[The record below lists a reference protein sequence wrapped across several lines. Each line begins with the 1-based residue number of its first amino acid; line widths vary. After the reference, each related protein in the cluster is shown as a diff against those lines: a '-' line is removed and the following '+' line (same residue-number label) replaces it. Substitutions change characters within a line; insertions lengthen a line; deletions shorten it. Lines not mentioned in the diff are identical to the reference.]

1 MSLETISI
9 RTEGLGDSTHIA
21 FFDEVAIVVDPQRD
35 IDRFQSVLESRD
47 ADVRFVLETHI
58 HNDYVSGGRDLA
70 KKTGAELVMPAGAA
84 PVFRHRPAFHHED
97 IELGDLVL
105 RPIHT
110 PGHTPEHT
118 SYLLLT
124 EGRPRAVFSGGSLLV
139 GSAGRT
145 DLLSDDR
152 AESLARLQY
161 SSVNRLADL
170 PDSVDLLPTHGAGSF
185 CTTSRAGRST
195 STIGEEK
202 RSNPVLAYEDE
213 DGFVKGQLSGLV
225 PYPTYYREMGP
236 INLVGLPEPSF
247 DLAELDRIPDG
258 VTVIDGRPVR
268 DFATGHRPGAIG
280 IELTS
285 SFATWVGWLTEHG
298 TPIALVLNSHQDSEE
313 AARQLARI
321 GYDDIRGVVRTPD
334 SVEESFRT
342 VDLATF
348 AHATDEGAQILDAR
362 APDEWERGTID
373 GSILAY
379 VPDLA
384 DGTPEELRESQ
395 PVWIACASGQ
405 RAGIAASLL
414 QGRGFE
420 PIVLVDAGVPDV
432 LRVASNPR

>member
-1 MSLETISI
+1 VSLETISI

-298 TPIALVLNSHQDSEE
+298 TPIALVLNSDQDSEE